1 MTPQQIRSAQIAAG
15 LLRLGDMHPEDV
27 MDYIGCM
34 SEQEKA
40 TLRDQVAWVNDYEAH
55 EGAKK

>member
-15 LLRLGDMHPEDV
+15 LLRLHPEDV